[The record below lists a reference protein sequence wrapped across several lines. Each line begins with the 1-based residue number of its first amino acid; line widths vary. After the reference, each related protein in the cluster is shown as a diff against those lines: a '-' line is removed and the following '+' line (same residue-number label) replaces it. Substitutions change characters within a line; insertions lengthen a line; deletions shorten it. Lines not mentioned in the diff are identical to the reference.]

1 MVGRR
6 QFMIVCSEHGR
17 RVQRSW
23 ETLTDQ
29 EKQEIQSE
37 YKKYRSVGV
46 GSPEHRLVAVLRLT
60 RWLASQECAAM

>member
-6 QFMIVCSEHGR
+6 QFMIVYSEHGR

-37 YKKYRSVGV
+37 YKRYRSVGV
-46 GSPEHRLVAVLRLT
+46 GNPDVLCQRI
-60 RWLASQECAAM
+60 